1 VSEVMMEKLSFETL
15 IPRAAELFSVLSE
28 DTRLRILISI
38 LNREKSVSEIVNEI
52 GISQSAISHQL
63 RHLRQLG
70 IVRYRRSG
78 KNILY
83 ALDDNHVRNI
93 LIQVFEHVAH
103 KSVEYDETLWRE
115 NNEAQ
120 K

>member
-1 VSEVMMEKLSFETL
+1 MSEVMMEKLSFETL
-15 IPRAAELFSVLSE
+15 IHRAAELFSVLSE

-52 GISQSAISHQL
+52 GISQPAISHQL

-70 IVRYRRSG
+70 IVRYRRRG
-78 KNILY
+78 KNVLY